1 MSAENNIFVKIV
13 SKNVSEKEVHNVYG
27 NILVYFKKG
36 NKAAKLKYGDFI
48 WIKKPLQIVTN
59 SGNPGSF
66 NNQQYQAF
74 QQIYH
79 QVYLTENDY
88 KVLGIGI
95 NTTSNSN
102 GVFSVNYTTLT
113 QAKDNLKNL
122 ILTRKGERLMQ
133 PEFGCDVWKVLFEQL
148 DGMLIETSIESSI
161 LDAVSIWLPYLN
173 IDTIVFDYD
182 ENDIDNNRIAL
193 DIKFSLV
200 SNKNLSESVQIT
212 VNN

>member
-1 MSAENNIFVKIV
+1 MAIELGKV
-13 SKNVSEKEVHNVYG
+13 NVVDLS
-27 NILVYFKKG
+27 
-36 NKAAKLKYGDFI
+36 
-48 WIKKPLQIVTN
+48 
-59 SGNPGSF
+59 
-66 NNQQYQAF
+66 
-74 QQIYH
+74 
-79 QVYLTENDY
+79 ENDY

-95 NTTSNSN
+95 NSTSNSN
-102 GVFSVNYTTLT
+102 GIFAVNYTTLT

-133 PEFGCDVWKVLFEQL
+133 PEFGCDVWRVLFEQM
-148 DGMLIETSIESSI
+148 DGNVIETSIETSI

-200 SNKNLSESVQIT
+200 SNKNLSESIQIT